1 MGPDSYI
8 GSIGQFAGSYDPLNW
23 IACEGQTL
31 NISEY
36 GDLYNIIRNRWGAT
50 VETFNL
56 PDYRPVSPE
65 GARIDWDQAGVPRI
79 CICYA
84 GLYPQ
89 ANTGNSKPL

>member
-8 GSIGQFAGSYDPLNW
+8 GAIAEFAGNYDPLNW

-31 NISEY
+31 AIIEY

-50 VETFNL
+50 AETFNL
-56 PDYRPVSPE
+56 PDYRPTSPQGE
-65 GARIDWDQAGVPRI
+65 RMSWNLAGVPRI
-79 CICYA
+79 CICYR

-89 ANTGNSKPL
+89 ADKPQ